1 MMHPTLLGSMKLSQI
16 RTLSWGTAAAI
27 SAGSALGIW
36 FAVDQARQAPVSM
49 IKPWTPKEPVIP
61 DIAHEGLISK
71 QRIMSALSFIIK
83 VEQPVVAGLTPTT
96 EVATAPTDNKK
107 LDLGFELTLISYDDD
122 PKRRL
127 VFLSKDREE
136 DPYALGDSVGIYPK
150 AKIIVIAHDY
160 VEFLADDGR
169 KQVLYLKSD
178 AVPKVA
184 GGAGGIARTNPAA
197 GEMTIAPAIV
207 ETTPTL
213 DVAPPAEN
221 RPPRRYVPTSRDVV
235 KDDQYGIDVVK
246 YGKSPNGEERY
257 GISEKDLASLQSQ
270 ALRLMSEVAPSTAYD
285 ASGKPIGLKLDF
297 VASKPLAAN
306 YGVKTGD
313 ILTKVDGKRVTS
325 TEEAQ
330 KLYEGI
336 TPNTR
341 FVSATLLREGVE
353 VGIILEM
360 DDFPGLPPSN
370 K

>member
-1 MMHPTLLGSMKLSQI
+1 MHPTLLRSMKLSQI

-27 SAGSALGIW
+27 SAGSTLGIW
-36 FAVDQARQAPVSM
+36 FAVDQARQAPISM
-49 IKPWTPKEPVIP
+49 AKPWTPKEPAIP
-61 DIAHEGLISK
+61 DFNRDSLLSK
-71 QRIMSALSFIIK
+71 QRILSALSFIIK
-83 VEQPVVAGLTPTT
+83 VEQPVVAGLAAPTT
-96 EVATAPTDNKK
+96 VAAVPIDNKK
-107 LDLGFELTLISYDDD
+107 LDLGFELTLISYDEN

-136 DPYALGDSVGIYPK
+136 DPYTLGDSVGIYPK
-150 AKIIVIAHDY
+150 AKINVIAHDY

-169 KQVLYLKSD
+169 KQVLYLMSD
-178 AVPKVA
+178 AVPKGA
-184 GGAGGIARTNPAA
+184 GGAGGIARTNPVE
-197 GEMTIAPAIV
+197 GEMTIAPVIA

-213 DVAPPAEN
+213 DVAPPADA
-221 RPPRRYVPTSRDVV
+221 RPARRYVPTSRDVV

-257 GISEKDLASLQSQ
+257 GISEKDLASLQTQ
-270 ALRLMSEVAPSTAYD
+270 ALRLMSEIAPSTAYD
-285 ASGKPIGLKLDF
+285 ASGKPIGIKLDF
-297 VASKPLAAN
+297 VASNPLAAN

-330 KLYEGI
+330 KLYDGI

-341 FVSATLLREGVE
+341 FVTTTLLRDGVE
-353 VGIILEM
+353 MGIILEM